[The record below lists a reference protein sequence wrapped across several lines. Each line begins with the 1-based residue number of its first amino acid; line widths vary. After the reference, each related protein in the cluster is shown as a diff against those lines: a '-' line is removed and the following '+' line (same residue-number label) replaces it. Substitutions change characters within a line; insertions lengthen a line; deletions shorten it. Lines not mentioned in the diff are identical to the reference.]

1 LWTRTRPPSS
11 ADIAMPNSGQGVV
24 IDASATVDL
33 LLGIE
38 PNAGQLQQRLRRPT
52 LSLHAPHLLD
62 LEVLHTLRRYER
74 RGIVSA
80 QRVAQARQVLTSLRL
95 TRYSHAAL
103 GERIWALRHTLTAY
117 DAAYVALAEGL
128 NLPLLTSDGQLAR
141 ASGHTAHIECVGQ

>member
-1 LWTRTRPPSS
+1 
-11 ADIAMPNSGQGVV
+11 MPNSGPGVV

-38 PNAGQLQQRLRRPT
+38 PNAGQLRQRLRQPT

-74 RGIVSA
+74 RGVASV
-80 QRVAQARQVLTSLRL
+80 QRVAQARQALASLRL
-95 TRYSHAAL
+95 ARYPHLAL
-103 GERIWALRHTLTAY
+103 STRIWALRHTLTAY

-128 NLPLLTSDGQLAR
+128 NLPLLTSDGRLAR
-141 ASGHTAHIECVGQ
+141 ALGHGARIEWIGG